1 MSGLEMSQNAI
12 GLQWSREEVD
22 GKLKVWACTLRL
34 ACFILSLCHRTCQ
47 HTLKHCNPLGH
58 HAWPACC
65 GVSALLSVVM
75 LVSTR

>member
-34 ACFILSLCHRTCQ
+34 ACFICLC
-47 HTLKHCNPLGH
+47 
-58 HAWPACC
+58 AIE
-65 GVSALLSVVM
+65 
-75 LVSTR
+75 LVSTC